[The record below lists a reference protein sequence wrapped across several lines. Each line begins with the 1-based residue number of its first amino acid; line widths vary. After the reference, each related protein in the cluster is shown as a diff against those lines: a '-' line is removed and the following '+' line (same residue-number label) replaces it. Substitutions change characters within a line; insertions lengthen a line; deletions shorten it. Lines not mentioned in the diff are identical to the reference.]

1 MSRFSPA
8 PEVPMSRLQK
18 EPLRSLRP
26 EERSQLERVSR
37 ALGLPAALVA
47 RAKVL
52 LAVAHG
58 HTYIEAAHL
67 ARPRTGDAGAA
78 LVSLFNRH
86 GGRRSSRATLAD
98 RPCCTTRRP
107 SSASCASSTES

>member
-8 PEVPMSRLQK
+8 PEVPMSRIQK

-47 RAKVL
+47 RANVL
-52 LAVAHG
+52 LAVANG
-58 HTYIEAAHL
+58 HTSIEAAHPG
-67 ARPRTGDAGAA
+67 RRTGDAVAA

-86 GGRRSSRATLAD
+86 GVAALEPRHAGGPAVLYDTA
-98 RPCCTTRRP
+98 
-107 SSASCASSTES
+107 